1 MLLNDAVLPDKAW
14 CAAHTGRMVSSVWA
28 AAVQL
33 AALGAHPRPPT
44 LHMSHQHHHRLNCLL
59 VCTWNLTRRMTAYA
73 GALHEH
79 CAALLEYGGPTD
91 CSSSVRCVYLRP
103 DGSTNSSSSHTSQV
117 NASFLAATNSSS
129 SSGGRPGHATAAFW
143 RSVAPV
149 LRLEQPACVL
159 LPVSLDSVR
168 YRACASAQPPASPDA
183 VAQHCQES
191 PAACFVRNASDA
203 ADFESWW
210 LGPSP
215 QQHLEDSSSWKDAG
229 RLQRVASECMQAW
242 AAKGKL
248 VTDTCATRG
257 IGASPWNNSLMLN
270 RVLVA
275 LVDAFE
281 SSGCN
286 NTVTYSE
293 AMAVQRILDDLCTS
307 TPGCKAAQ
315 AASAG
320 AAAARLSLLPVLG
333 VTVLAGWWVVVAP

>member
-1 MLLNDAVLPDKAW
+1 MCSS
-14 CAAHTGRMVSSVWA
+14 CATV
-28 AAVQL
+28 
-33 AALGAHPRPPT
+33 AALGASICHT
-44 LHMSHQHHHRLNCLL
+44 NTMGHTCLL
-59 VCTWNLTRRMTAYA
+59 ACLHLADLICRRTAYA

-79 CAALLEYGGPTD
+79 CVNIIEYGGPTD
-91 CSSSVRCVYLRP
+91 CSSSIRCVYLRP
-103 DGSTNSSSSHTSQV
+103 DGSTNSSSSSYTSQD
-117 NASFLAATNSSS
+117 NASASFLAANNSSS
-129 SSGGRPGHATAAFW
+129 SNSSRPRQATAAFW
-143 RSVAPV
+143 RSVATA
-149 LRLEQPACVL
+149 LRLEQPACVPK
-159 LPVSLDSVR
+159 PVSLESMR
-168 YRACASAQPPASPDA
+168 YRSCASEQPPISPDA
-183 VAQHCQES
+183 VPKHCQES

-203 ADFESWW
+203 SDLETWW

-215 QQHLEDSSSWKDAG
+215 QQHLENDSSWKDAG
-229 RLQRVASECMQAW
+229 RLQQVASDCSEAW

-293 AMAVQRILDDLCTS
+293 AMAVQRILDDHCTS

-315 AASAG
+315 AA
-320 AAAARLSLLPVLG
+320 AAQAATPLSLLPLLG
-333 VTVLAGWWVVVAP
+333 VTLLAGWWVVAAP